1 MSLKENTKTAYLSMR
16 IDENIK
22 RAFQQVAENRKT
34 KVAQLLTDLILT
46 EIEKENISL
55 VEVAENQISIF
66 DEMEPK
72 E

>member
-1 MSLKENTKTAYLSMR
+1 MTLKENTKTAYLSMR

-22 RAFQQVAENRKT
+22 RAFQQVAEKRKT

>member
-22 RAFQQVAENRKT
+22 RAFQQVAEKRKT

>member
-1 MSLKENTKTAYLSMR
+1 MTLKENTKTAYLSMR

-22 RAFQQVAENRKT
+22 RAFQQVAEKRKT

-46 EIEKENISL
+46 EIEKENILL